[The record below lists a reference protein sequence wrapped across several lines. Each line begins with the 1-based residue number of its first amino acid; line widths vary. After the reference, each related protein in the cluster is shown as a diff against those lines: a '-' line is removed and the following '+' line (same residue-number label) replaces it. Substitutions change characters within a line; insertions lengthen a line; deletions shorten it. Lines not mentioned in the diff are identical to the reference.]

1 VIPPESVDLSVDLG
15 GVRLAHPLV
24 DASGTFDLQEYARR
38 FDGDY
43 YRCFPY
49 AAYVPKTVT
58 ADARLGNPPPRVTE
72 TPAGMI
78 NAIGLENPGI
88 EVWVAGMAEW
98 ARLEQ
103 PVVVSVGGNA
113 PEQYAAVVRRLEEHL
128 DAADPA
134 EVPRIEG
141 YELNVSCP
149 NVSSG
154 LQIGS
159 DPAATAS
166 VVAAARACT
175 GRLLLAKLTPNVADV
190 VGVARAAV
198 EAGADGLSLI
208 NTVKAMVLDRETL
221 RPFLGNRTG
230 GLCGPAIRPIALRMV
245 AEVSQA
251 LPEVPIVGM
260 GGVMTGLDALEFIAC
275 GATAVAV
282 GAANFTGMEAPSR
295 ILTELR
301 RELAARGFASPLQ
314 ARGVA
319 LRA

>member
-1 VIPPESVDLSVDLG
+1 VDLRVDLG
-15 GVRLAHPLV
+15 GLALAHPLV
-24 DASGTFDLQEYARR
+24 DASGTFDLLEYAQR
-38 FDGDY
+38 FEGDY
-43 YRCFPY
+43 FRCFPY

-58 ADARLGNPPPRVTE
+58 ADARKGNPPPRVTE

-88 EVWVAGMAEW
+88 EAWVGGLREW
-98 ARLEQ
+98 ARLAA
-103 PVVVSVGGNA
+103 PVIVSVGGNA
-113 PEQYAAVVRRLEEHL
+113 PEQYAAVVGRLEQHL
-128 DAADPA
+128 ADADPA
-134 EVPRIEG
+134 TVPRIAG

-154 LQIGS
+154 LQIGA
-159 DPAATAS
+159 DPAATAA
-166 VVAAARACT
+166 VVGAARAAT

-190 VGVARAAV
+190 VTVARAAV

-208 NTVKAMVLDRETL
+208 NTVKAMVLDRDTL

-230 GLCGPAIRPIALRMV
+230 GLCGPAIKPIALRMV
-245 AEVSQA
+245 AEVAEA
-251 LPEVPIVGM
+251 LPDVPLVGM

-275 GATAVAV
+275 GVTAVAV
-282 GAANFTGMEAPSR
+282 GAANFTGLEAPSR

-301 RELAARGFASPLQ
+301 LELAARGFSTPAQ

-319 LRA
+319 LRT